1 MISRRALV
9 TGSAIGAFAATPARA
24 GASAHQETQPD
35 QAAQSTRTQSE
46 DAALL
51 KSIDARLAS
60 LGTNV
65 GALPAVFRTNS
76 VAFGFIPRLREAFTL
91 YWKTNGK
98 FPEFVEVG
106 TDVFYDIYDYHVKQ
120 QLPIPVN
127 RLSDGRMAITYM
139 YTQLLV
145 RVDQTAGFIGV
156 PFDRQ

>member
-9 TGSAIGAFAATPARA
+9 TGGALGALASSPAHAGTSAPV
-24 GASAHQETQPD
+24 QD
-35 QAAQSTRTQSE
+35 QAEQSSTRTQSQ

-60 LGTNV
+60 LGDNV
-65 GALPAVFRTNS
+65 SGLPAVFRTNS
-76 VAFGFIPRLREAFTL
+76 VAFGFIPKLRDAYTL
-91 YWKTNGK
+91 YWKTHGK

-127 RLSDGRMAITYM
+127 RLSDGRLSITYM